1 MAHPCVLQPGEY
13 GSVVRVIDVGQQP
26 VGFLA
31 IGQLPTGVIAIGQ
44 GATGVVAVGQLA
56 RGVLVVGQLAIGVVA
71 FGQLAVGAVWA
82 GGMLAVAPVSG
93 PYMLGTGL
101 FGALPLRALLHRRW
115 SQFVARQMSPKGLA
129 VRLFVLVLIV
139 IALWFV
145 AIAPLL
151 DDLTRVGGVFRDAP
165 RELR

>member
-1 MAHPCVLQPGEY
+1 M
-13 GSVVRVIDVGQQP
+13 RVIDVGVQP
-26 VGFLA
+26 VGLIA

-56 RGVLVVGQLAIGVVA
+56 RGVIVLGQLAIGVVA
-71 FGQLAVGAVWA
+71 LGQLAIGAAWA
-82 GGMLAVAPVSG
+82 GGMLAVAPVGG

-101 FGALPLRALLHRRW
+101 FGALPFSALRRGRW
-115 SQFVARQMSPKGLA
+115 SRFVTRRMTPMGLA
-129 VRLFVLVLIV
+129 VRLVVLVA
-139 IALWFV
+139 IAIAVWFI

-151 DDLTRVGGVFRDAP
+151 DDLTRVGGVFRDPP